1 MGGGGGRGYGGGG
14 QRTYTNAGP
23 PGAPGSGPPG
33 SFGGAAGAPRSPSGG
48 FGERRGPGGGGPSSG
63 PPGSRFGPNAPR
75 GGGGGGR
82 GRGRG
87 RDSDRDSDSRRGGP
101 RQSAA
106 EKVEARR
113 SARAARKTARAARSE
128 TAVAEDIF
136 EVPVAGMPLSELAER
151 MAVPPGAVVKAL
163 FMRGLMVQVNQVL
176 DAEMVVGVAAEFGC
190 EAVVE
195 DEAGVA
201 EASRKSGDFGG
212 RLSAEDVGELALP
225 RPPVVTVMGHVD
237 HGKTSL
243 LDYVRKARVAAGEA
257 GGITQGIGAYT
268 CDLEM
273 RGDGDDEGGPPPP
286 ASSGADADG
295 DGGAPAVASTTR
307 RITFLDTPGHEAF
320 SAMRARGTRVTDIA
334 IIVVAADDGVRPQTL
349 EAIAHARAAG
359 VPIIVA
365 LNKMDKEGASPDRV
379 KQELAD
385 AGVVAEEWGGD
396 VPVCPISAKK
406 GDGVDALLET
416 VCLVAELEELSANPD
431 RPAVGTVLEASL
443 DRRTGPTANVLVAAG
458 TLRPGDV
465 VVSGGAYGRVRS
477 LLDGAGADVEA
488 AGPSIA
494 VTLVGLT
501 AVPAAGE
508 PFEVCETEQEA
519 RKKAEAAEA
528 AARLA
533 RLQDAAAT
541 TRVTTMSLASMSL
554 DDDDFGGGVLAAEGA
569 FASGAGGGWSSASG
583 GAGGNGVDGDVEA
596 LQRINVV
603 LKADA
608 AGAVEAIKAAAAS
621 LPQDRVTLRF
631 LLAAAADITLSDV
644 DLAFASDALIL
655 GFNIEPSDAVAA
667 SAKRSAVTIKS
678 YRVIY
683 DVLDDLRAAMEGRLA
698 TVDERLPLGEA
709 AVRAVFGSGSRR
721 VAGCAL
727 TEGVLR
733 KGALAVVKRGKAGK
747 QVVVAEGKITSLRRV
762 KEDVK
767 EVSGLGT
774 ECGVGVEG
782 FAEWAEGDSIEAFEL
797 KAKQRT
803 LEEASK
809 EVADLGATLAT
820 AASVAAAAAADA
832 GAEPARAK
840 R

>member
-1 MGGGGGRGYGGGG
+1 
-14 QRTYTNAGP
+14 
-23 PGAPGSGPPG
+23 
-33 SFGGAAGAPRSPSGG
+33 
-48 FGERRGPGGGGPSSG
+48 
-63 PPGSRFGPNAPR
+63 
-75 GGGGGGR
+75 
-82 GRGRG
+82 
-87 RDSDRDSDSRRGGP
+87 
-101 RQSAA
+101 
-106 EKVEARR
+106 
-113 SARAARKTARAARSE
+113 
-128 TAVAEDIF
+128 
-136 EVPVAGMPLSELAER
+136 MPLSELADKL
-151 MAVPPGAVVKAL
+151 AVPAGAVVKAL
-163 FMRGLMVQVNQVL
+163 FMRGVMVQVNQVL

-201 EASRKSGDFGG
+201 DAARKSDDFGG

-243 LDYVRKARVAAGEA
+243 LDFVRKARVAAGEA

-273 RGDGDDEGGPPPP
+273 LNLGGGGDSEREEE
-286 ASSGADADG
+286 ASSSSSPSSSSPSASTSSSS
-295 DGGAPAVASTTR
+295 PSTTR

-359 VPIIVA
+359 VPIVVA

-379 KQELAD
+379 KQELAE

-477 LLDGAGADVEA
+477 LLDGTGADVEA

-494 VTLVGLT
+494 VKLVGLS

-554 DDDDFGGGVLAAEGA
+554 DDDDFGGALSSSADAGSSSSAGI
-569 FASGAGGGWSSASG
+569 GGGWSSASG

-631 LLAAAADITLSDV
+631 LLAAAA
-644 DLAFASDALIL
+644 
-655 GFNIEPSDAVAA
+655 
-667 SAKRSAVTIKS
+667 
-678 YRVIY
+678 
-683 DVLDDLRAAMEGRLA
+683 
-698 TVDERLPLGEA
+698 
-709 AVRAVFGSGSRR
+709 
-721 VAGCAL
+721 
-727 TEGVLR
+727 
-733 KGALAVVKRGKAGK
+733 
-747 QVVVAEGKITSLRRV
+747 
-762 KEDVK
+762 
-767 EVSGLGT
+767 
-774 ECGVGVEG
+774 
-782 FAEWAEGDSIEAFEL
+782 
-797 KAKQRT
+797 
-803 LEEASK
+803 
-809 EVADLGATLAT
+809 
-820 AASVAAAAAADA
+820 
-832 GAEPARAK
+832 GAEPAGVK
-840 R
+840 S

>member
-1 MGGGGGRGYGGGG
+1 
-14 QRTYTNAGP
+14 
-23 PGAPGSGPPG
+23 
-33 SFGGAAGAPRSPSGG
+33 
-48 FGERRGPGGGGPSSG
+48 
-63 PPGSRFGPNAPR
+63 
-75 GGGGGGR
+75 
-82 GRGRG
+82 
-87 RDSDRDSDSRRGGP
+87 
-101 RQSAA
+101 
-106 EKVEARR
+106 
-113 SARAARKTARAARSE
+113 
-128 TAVAEDIF
+128 
-136 EVPVAGMPLSELAER
+136 MPLSELADKL
-151 MAVPPGAVVKAL
+151 AVPAGAVVKAL
-163 FMRGLMVQVNQVL
+163 FMRGVMVQVNQVL

-195 DEAGVA
+195 DEAAVA
-201 EASRKSGDFGG
+201 DASRKSDDFGG
-212 RLSAEDVGELALP
+212 LLSAEDVGELALP

-243 LDYVRKARVAAGEA
+243 LDYVRKAKVAAGEA

-273 RGDGDDEGGPPPP
+273 LHLEGKDDADE
-286 ASSGADADG
+286 ASSSSSSSDDAD
-295 DGGAPAVASTTR
+295 DPSSSSASTTLR

-359 VPIIVA
+359 VPIVVA

-379 KQELAD
+379 KQELAE

-458 TLRPGDV
+458 TLRPGDI
-465 VVSGGAYGRVRS
+465 VVSGAAYGRVRS
-477 LLDGAGADVEA
+477 LLDGQGADVEA

-494 VTLVGLT
+494 VKLIGLS

-554 DDDDFGGGVLAAEGA
+554 DDDDFGGPMGLSSSSEAPSSSGIGGV
-569 FASGAGGGWSSASG
+569 SWSSASG

-644 DLAFASDALIL
+644 DLAFASDALVL

-667 SAKRSAVTIKS
+667 AAKRSGVTIKS

-709 AVRAVFGSGSRR
+709 TVRAVFGSGSRR
-721 VAGCAL
+721 VAGCAVV
-727 TEGVLR
+727 EGQLR
-733 KGALAVVKRGKAGK
+733 KGALAVVKRSNKKGGKA
-747 QVVVAEGKITSLRRV
+747 VVVAEGKITSLRRV

-767 EVSGLGT
+767 EVSGAGT

-782 FAEWAEGDSIEAFEL
+782 FAEWAEGDAIEVFEL
-797 KAKQRT
+797 RAKQRT

-809 EVADLGATLAT
+809 EVADLGVTLAT
-820 AASVAAAAAADA
+820 APVVAAAAGAGA
-832 GAEPARAK
+832 GAEPAGVK
-840 R
+840 S

>member
-1 MGGGGGRGYGGGG
+1 
-14 QRTYTNAGP
+14 
-23 PGAPGSGPPG
+23 
-33 SFGGAAGAPRSPSGG
+33 
-48 FGERRGPGGGGPSSG
+48 
-63 PPGSRFGPNAPR
+63 
-75 GGGGGGR
+75 
-82 GRGRG
+82 
-87 RDSDRDSDSRRGGP
+87 
-101 RQSAA
+101 
-106 EKVEARR
+106 
-113 SARAARKTARAARSE
+113 
-128 TAVAEDIF
+128 
-136 EVPVAGMPLSELAER
+136 
-151 MAVPPGAVVKAL
+151 
-163 FMRGLMVQVNQVL
+163 
-176 DAEMVVGVAAEFGC
+176 
-190 EAVVE
+190 
-195 DEAGVA
+195 
-201 EASRKSGDFGG
+201 
-212 RLSAEDVGELALP
+212 
-225 RPPVVTVMGHVD
+225 
-237 HGKTSL
+237 
-243 LDYVRKARVAAGEA
+243 
-257 GGITQGIGAYT
+257 
-268 CDLEM
+268 
-273 RGDGDDEGGPPPP
+273 
-286 ASSGADADG
+286 
-295 DGGAPAVASTTR
+295 
-307 RITFLDTPGHEAF
+307 
-320 SAMRARGTRVTDIA
+320 MRARGTRVTDIA

-359 VPIIVA
+359 VPIVVA

-379 KQELAD
+379 KQELAE

-477 LLDGAGADVEA
+477 LLDGTGADVEA

-494 VTLVGLT
+494 VKLVGLS

-554 DDDDFGGGVLAAEGA
+554 DDDDFGGALSSSADAGSSSSAGI
-569 FASGAGGGWSSASG
+569 GGGWSSASG

-631 LLAAAADITLSDV
+631 LLAAAADITLSDI
-644 DLAFASDALIL
+644 DLAFASDALVL

-667 SAKRSAVTIKS
+667 AAKRSGVTIKS

-709 AVRAVFGSGSRR
+709 TVRAVFGSGSRR
-721 VAGCAL
+721 VAGCAV
-727 TEGVLR
+727 TEGSLR

-747 QVVVAEGKITSLRRV
+747 AVVVAEGKITSLRRV

-767 EVSGLGT
+767 EVSGIGT

-782 FAEWAEGDSIEAFEL
+782 FAEWAEGDAIEVFEL
-797 KAKQRT
+797 RAKQRT

-809 EVADLGATLAT
+809 EVADLGVTLAT
-820 AASVAAAAAADA
+820 APVVAASAGAAAA
-832 GAEPARAK
+832 GAEPAGVK
-840 R
+840 S

>member
-1 MGGGGGRGYGGGG
+1 
-14 QRTYTNAGP
+14 
-23 PGAPGSGPPG
+23 
-33 SFGGAAGAPRSPSGG
+33 
-48 FGERRGPGGGGPSSG
+48 
-63 PPGSRFGPNAPR
+63 
-75 GGGGGGR
+75 
-82 GRGRG
+82 
-87 RDSDRDSDSRRGGP
+87 
-101 RQSAA
+101 
-106 EKVEARR
+106 
-113 SARAARKTARAARSE
+113 
-128 TAVAEDIF
+128 
-136 EVPVAGMPLSELAER
+136 
-151 MAVPPGAVVKAL
+151 
-163 FMRGLMVQVNQVL
+163 
-176 DAEMVVGVAAEFGC
+176 
-190 EAVVE
+190 
-195 DEAGVA
+195 
-201 EASRKSGDFGG
+201 
-212 RLSAEDVGELALP
+212 
-225 RPPVVTVMGHVD
+225 
-237 HGKTSL
+237 
-243 LDYVRKARVAAGEA
+243 
-257 GGITQGIGAYT
+257 
-268 CDLEM
+268 
-273 RGDGDDEGGPPPP
+273 
-286 ASSGADADG
+286 
-295 DGGAPAVASTTR
+295 
-307 RITFLDTPGHEAF
+307 
-320 SAMRARGTRVTDIA
+320 MRARGTRVTDIA

-359 VPIIVA
+359 VPIVVA

-379 KQELAD
+379 KQELAE

-477 LLDGAGADVEA
+477 LLDGTGADVEA

-494 VTLVGLT
+494 VKLVGLS

-554 DDDDFGGGVLAAEGA
+554 DDDDFGGAMLSSEAGSSGSSSSS
-569 FASGAGGGWSSASG
+569 SGAGGGWSSASG

-644 DLAFASDALIL
+644 DLAFASDALVL

-667 SAKRSAVTIKS
+667 AAKRSGVTIKS

-709 AVRAVFGSGSRR
+709 TVRAVFGSGSRR
-721 VAGCAL
+721 VAGCAVV
-727 TEGVLR
+727 EGSLR
-733 KGALAVVKRGKAGK
+733 KGALAVVKRGKKGGK
-747 QVVVAEGKITSLRRV
+747 AVVVAEGKITSLRRV

-767 EVSGLGT
+767 EVSGAGT

-782 FAEWAEGDSIEAFEL
+782 FAEWAEGDAIEVFEL
-797 KAKQRT
+797 RAKQRT

-809 EVADLGATLAT
+809 EVADLGVTLAT
-820 AASVAAAAAADA
+820 APVVAASAGA
-832 GAEPARAK
+832 GAEPAGVK
-840 R
+840 S

>member
-1 MGGGGGRGYGGGG
+1 
-14 QRTYTNAGP
+14 
-23 PGAPGSGPPG
+23 
-33 SFGGAAGAPRSPSGG
+33 
-48 FGERRGPGGGGPSSG
+48 
-63 PPGSRFGPNAPR
+63 
-75 GGGGGGR
+75 
-82 GRGRG
+82 
-87 RDSDRDSDSRRGGP
+87 
-101 RQSAA
+101 
-106 EKVEARR
+106 
-113 SARAARKTARAARSE
+113 
-128 TAVAEDIF
+128 
-136 EVPVAGMPLSELAER
+136 MPLSELADK
-151 MAVPPGAVVKAL
+151 MAISPGAIVKAL
-163 FMRGLMVQVNQVL
+163 FMRGVMVQVNQVL

-201 EASRKSGDFGG
+201 DASRKSDDFGG

-273 RGDGDDEGGPPPP
+273 QSDSSEEEEE
-286 ASSGADADG
+286 ASPSSSS
-295 DGGAPAVASTTR
+295 PSKTTTTTR

-379 KQELAD
+379 KQELAE

-396 VPVCPISAKK
+396 VPICPISAKK
-406 GDGVDALLET
+406 GEGVDALLET

-458 TLRPGDV
+458 TLRPGDI
-465 VVSGGAYGRVRS
+465 VVSGGAFGRVRS
-477 LLDGAGADVEA
+477 LLDGSGADVES

-494 VTLVGLT
+494 VKLVGLS

-519 RKKAEAAEA
+519 RKKAEAAED

-554 DDDDFGGGVLAAEGA
+554 DDDDFGGALSSSAGD
-569 FASGAGGGWSSASG
+569 SGATSSSSGGWSSASG

-644 DLAFASDALIL
+644 DLAFASDALVL
-655 GFNIEPSDAVAA
+655 GFNIEPSEAVAA
-667 SAKRSAVTIKS
+667 SAKRSGVTIKS
-678 YRVIY
+678 YKVIY

-709 AVRAVFGSGSRR
+709 TVRAVFGSGSRR
-721 VAGCAL
+721 VAGCAV
-727 TEGVLR
+727 TEGLLR
-733 KGALAVVKRGKAGK
+733 KGALAVVKRGKQGK
-747 QVVVAEGKITSLRRV
+747 VVAEGKITSLRRI

-767 EVSGLGT
+767 EVSGIGT

-782 FAEWAEGDSIEAFEL
+782 FAEWAEGDSIEVFEL

-820 AASVAAAAAADA
+820 APVVAAS
-832 GAEPARAK
+832 GAEPAGVK
-840 R
+840 S

>member
-1 MGGGGGRGYGGGG
+1 
-14 QRTYTNAGP
+14 
-23 PGAPGSGPPG
+23 
-33 SFGGAAGAPRSPSGG
+33 
-48 FGERRGPGGGGPSSG
+48 
-63 PPGSRFGPNAPR
+63 
-75 GGGGGGR
+75 
-82 GRGRG
+82 
-87 RDSDRDSDSRRGGP
+87 
-101 RQSAA
+101 
-106 EKVEARR
+106 
-113 SARAARKTARAARSE
+113 
-128 TAVAEDIF
+128 
-136 EVPVAGMPLSELAER
+136 MPLSELADR

-163 FMRGLMVQVNQVL
+163 FMRGVMVQVNQVL

-201 EASRKSGDFGG
+201 DASRKAGDDFGG

-273 RGDGDDEGGPPPP
+273 RSDAEEGE
-286 ASSGADADG
+286 ASSSSSSEEEEDAD
-295 DGGAPAVASTTR
+295 DTPSTSTTR

-365 LNKMDKEGASPDRV
+365 MNKMDKEGANPEKVR
-379 KQELAD
+379 QELAE

-396 VPVCPISAKK
+396 IPICAISAKK

-416 VCLVAELEELSANPD
+416 VLLVAELEELRANPD

-477 LLDGAGADVEA
+477 LLDGSGADVES

-494 VTLVGLT
+494 VKLVGLN

-541 TRVTTMSLASMSL
+541 TRVTTMSLASMSSL
-554 DDDDFGGGVLAAEGA
+554 DDDDFGGVLSDSASSSG
-569 FASGAGGGWSSASG
+569 SGAGGGWSSASG

-655 GFNIEPSDAVAA
+655 GFNIDPSEAVSAA
-667 SAKRSAVTIKS
+667 AKRSGVTIKS

-698 TVDERLPLGEA
+698 TVDERLPLGAA

-727 TEGVLR
+727 TEGLLR
-733 KGALAVVKRGKAGK
+733 KGALAVVKRGKVGK
-747 QVVVAEGKITSLRRV
+747 QTVVAEGKIISLRRV

-767 EVSGLGT
+767 EVSGGGT

-782 FAEWAEGDSIEAFEL
+782 FAEWADGDTIEAFEL
-797 KAKQRT
+797 RAKQRT

-820 AASVAAAAAADA
+820 AASAAAAAAA
-832 GAEPARAK
+832 GAGVEPAGAK